1 MLSDESHVCLEI
13 DIREGKPGLV
23 LGGAARGADAREG
36 RRLGRVASGAKAPSS
51 EEGEEG
57 SC

>member
-1 MLSDESHVCLEI
+1 MMLWDESHVCLEI

-36 RRLGRVASGAKAPSS
+36 QRAASGAKAPSS

>member
-1 MLSDESHVCLEI
+1 MMLWDESHVCLEI

-36 RRLGRVASGAKAPSS
+36 QRLPAASGAKAPSS

>member
-1 MLSDESHVCLEI
+1 MMLWDESHVCLEI

-36 RRLGRVASGAKAPSS
+36 QRASGAKAPSS